1 MKKLSIL
8 VTYHDEQSLLT
19 ECLNSIFEQT
29 VLPDEVV
36 IYDDASKYPAE
47 DYLISNSK
55 VEVRLIKGKENIML
69 AASRNKLMEF
79 ATGEYIRYQ
88 DADDLLE
95 PNCVEEIKKVII
107 NNPSVDLVVNEVRAI
122 NFETGAPIS
131 NNVMSLNTVSG
142 SLVSFAIA
150 GSLLAPST
158 TFKRDLGL
166 ALNGYKAG
174 KLLQCEDFEFNIRLS
189 YYSSFYKIITTPLV
203 IQRVRS
209 NSMSSNKLELYREAV
224 KALDLLENELPQ
236 EYKTDLGQAYSR
248 VGHNLFKLKDYE
260 NSKNAFSK
268 AKTLGSTYKGRS
280 KLFGI
285 TAKLFGQ
292 MSAEIISEK
301 YQQLKKLL

>member
-1 MKKLSIL
+1 MKRLSIL
-8 VTYHDEQSLLT
+8 VTYYNEQSLLT
-19 ECLNSIFEQT
+19 ECLKSIFEQT

-47 DYLISNSK
+47 DYLILNPK
-55 VEVRLIKGKENIML
+55 VEVRLIKGDKNIML
-69 AASRNKLMEF
+69 AAARNKLMEQ
-79 ATGEYIRYQ
+79 AKGDYIRYQ

-95 PNCVEEIKKVII
+95 PHCIEEIKKII
-107 NNPSVDLVVNEVRAI
+107 LENPSVDLIVNEVRSI

-131 NNVMSLNTVSG
+131 NNVMSLDTFSG
-142 SLVSFAIA
+142 SLVSFALA

-203 IQRVRS
+203 IQRVRP
-209 NSMSSNKLELYREAV
+209 NSMSSNRLELYREAI

-236 EYKTDLGQAYSR
+236 EYRTDLGQAYSR
-248 VGHNLFKLKDYE
+248 IGYNLFKLKDYE

-268 AKTLGSTYKGRS
+268 AKILRSRYKGRS
-280 KLFGI
+280 KLFAI